1 MERGTVTEKT
11 WPSSPNSTVA
21 PPAHGPRPRRR
32 PSPRRPLIAL
42 TRASSPK
49 TIHSAMHRSLS
60 LDSSLHG
67 SNLYDTRD
75 GRVFRCE
82 CCGRIQIEFR
92 GLSLLIDAQEFE
104 GLFGTLV
111 RGLEERSGDE
121 GNTWQLTAP
130 TDAGEVSVS
139 LTLDELQ
146 ALYELCAGA
155 QAMRTLGERL
165 GALANGHRRE
175 RPPSSW
181 RR

>member
-1 MERGTVTEKT
+1 
-11 WPSSPNSTVA
+11 
-21 PPAHGPRPRRR
+21 
-32 PSPRRPLIAL
+32 
-42 TRASSPK
+42 
-49 TIHSAMHRSLS
+49 MHDSLS
-60 LDSSLHG
+60 LRSSLHG

-82 CCGRIQIEFR
+82 CCGRIQVEFR

-104 GLFGTLV
+104 ALFGTLV
-111 RGLEERSGDE
+111 QGLEERGGDE

-139 LTLDELQ
+139 LTVDELQ

-165 GALANGHRRE
+165 SALANGHRRE

-181 RR
+181 RQ